1 MSQAKSI
8 DISSTI
14 YVPVVTLAD
23 ASGNPYVAGSATAP
37 TVGTQTSVASSASD
51 TTILASNTLRKG
63 AFIYNDST
71 SILYLLV
78 ASGTSS
84 TTNYTVQIVSG
95 GSLSIRVG
103 EYTGVIKGIW
113 ASANGFAR
121 VTEYA

>member
-1 MSQAKSI
+1 MQPQSI
-8 DISSTI
+8 ALSPTI

-23 ASGNPYVAGSATAP
+23 AAGNPYTAGSAVSAT
-37 TVGTQTSVASSASD
+37 TGTQTSVASSASD
-51 TTILASNTLRKG
+51 TTILAANTLRKS

-78 ASGTSS
+78 AAGTSS

-95 GSLSIRVG
+95 GSLSIRTG
-103 EYTGVIKGIW
+103 EYTGIVKGIW

-121 VTEYA
+121 VTEYV